1 MLWYLQKMQEYCW
14 YVEAF
19 CKYPER
25 KELVQ
30 TPERIT
36 QFRCKLGPVVFSK
49 FPTSEI
55 GKWSATALAAAALI
69 TTISCGI
76 KGPPLPPVFRVADPT
91 RDLAIFQRA
100 GQAVLDW
107 SYPSSTTAGDPLHDL
122 ESVELWRAT
131 LLEVDAP
138 PPGEDVRDR
147 NLNRQLLLSNGE
159 KIAVLDRPA
168 LDAATRGSKLEWVDN
183 LAVWRRDY
191 PSDEP
196 QMIWYAVRSVCCN
209 GRESGLSNI
218 ARMVPETPPRPPTDL
233 ELEAEADGIRL
244 TWIPNE
250 EFPVSVERSPDG
262 EDWRTVTGKPLKTG
276 EWLDRSA
283 GQDRGWN
290 YRLRSIHRRDNVPQV
305 IGEPGPAIGLFYPDI
320 YPPSA
325 PTDLVC
331 LPEGPRV
338 RLRWRS
344 VAEADSYRVYRGPDA
359 KEPTVLATDLGSA
372 QFEDNA
378 PPPGT
383 STYGVTAIDAAGN
396 ESEASTCTAAR
407 GSAP

>member
-1 MLWYLQKMQEYCW
+1 M
-14 YVEAF
+14 
-19 CKYPER
+19 
-25 KELVQ
+25 
-30 TPERIT
+30 
-36 QFRCKLGPVVFSK
+36 VFSK
-49 FPTSEI
+49 VPAPEI
-55 GKWSATALAAAALI
+55 GKWSATALAVATLI
-69 TTISCGI
+69 ITMSCGI
-76 KGPPLPPVFRVADPT
+76 KGPPQPPVFRVADPT
-91 RDLAIFQRA
+91 RDLAVFQRA
-100 GQAVLDW
+100 GQAVLSW

-122 ESVELWRAT
+122 ESVELWRMT

-138 PPGEDVRDR
+138 PPGEDARDR

-168 LDAATRGSKLEWVDN
+168 LDAATRGSRLEWIDN

-196 QMIWYAVRSVCCN
+196 QMIWYAVRSVCCS

-218 ARMVPETPPRPPTDL
+218 VRMVPEAPPAPPTEL
-233 ELEAEADGIRL
+233 KLEAEGDGIRL

-262 EDWRTVTGKPLKTG
+262 EDWRTVTAKPLTTG

-283 GQDRGWN
+283 RQDRGWN
-290 YRLRSIHRRDNVPQV
+290 YRLRSIHRRDDGPRV

-320 YPPSA
+320 YPPPA

-331 LPEGPRV
+331 LPEGTRV

-344 VAEADSYRVYRGPDA
+344 VAETESYRVYRGPEGG
-359 KEPTVLATDLGSA
+359 KQTVLAADLGSS
-372 QFEDNA
+372 QFEDDA

-407 GSAP
+407 GSTP